1 MSHVSRNLKIADI
14 PAPAARDAGGG
25 PDRLSGSVWVRF
37 YRRHLK
43 PIPAFRSAAIF
54 AWRNAYLVY
63 LKIAAS
69 RSRDPDVKKWRALV
83 AHRDYPSDNVV
94 SLADGAMV
102 NTRLPRVNPVAYQHY
117 ILPQDGYFAP
127 EVTVKVV
134 ANGRVNGGSNL
145 ILTDDALVCHDLI
158 DIRHDYT
165 SEELHGRMVVDT
177 ASCRARWL
185 LRDAAPVEMPR
196 AASFVDACA
205 PNYAHWLTE
214 VLPRLALYCGQPRF
228 ADVPILVNAGLHR
241 NILDS
246 VSYFAGEQREVITL
260 PVGRAVV
267 VNELHLVSVAGYV
280 PFERRKGKL
289 GGHAQGVFNPHAL
302 QQIRAGVLPH
312 AQTVQAEPV
321 DRIYIRRNSGIRR
334 VVNAAELEAALVA
347 RGYTVVEPEKLSF
360 IEQVRMFAGARS
372 IVGSSGAALANLIFA
387 PENAD
392 IHVLIGRYADT
403 SFWYWQNMASAV
415 GANISYVFGEIES
428 GGGIAI
434 HADFRIDVVTFLK
447 ALDSEADKP

>member
-1 MSHVSRNLKIADI
+1 MSHISRNLKIADI
-14 PAPAARDAGGG
+14 PAPVTRDAGGG
-25 PDRLSGSVWVRF
+25 LERLSGSAWGRF

-43 PIPAFRSAAIF
+43 PIPFFRSVAIF
-54 AWRNAYLVY
+54 TWRNAYLAY
-63 LKIAAS
+63 LKIATS
-69 RSRDPDVKKWRALV
+69 RSRDPDVKKWRGLV
-83 AHRDYPSDNVV
+83 AHRDYRSDCVV
-94 SLADGAMV
+94 PLADAA
-102 NTRLPRVNPVAYQHY
+102 TIKTSLPRVIPAVYQHY

-127 EVTVKVV
+127 EVTVKTV
-134 ANGRVNGGSNL
+134 AQGRVNGGSNL

-158 DIRHDYT
+158 DIQRDYT
-165 SEELHGRMVVDT
+165 SEELHGRMVIDT
-177 ASCRARWL
+177 ASSRARWL
-185 LRDAAPVEMPR
+185 LRDAAPVEVPR

-214 VLPRLALYCGQPRF
+214 VLPRLALYCGQHRF
-228 ADVPILVNAGLHR
+228 AGVPIIINAGLHR

-246 VSYFAGEQREVITL
+246 VLYFAGERREVITL

-267 VNELHLVSVAGYV
+267 VDELHLVSVAGYL

-289 GGHAQGVFNPHAL
+289 DGHAQGVFNPHAF

-312 AQTVQAEPV
+312 VQTVQTDPV
-321 DRIYIRRNSGIRR
+321 DKIYIRRNSGIRR
-334 VVNAAELEAALVA
+334 VVNAAELETELVA
-347 RGYTVVEPEKLSF
+347 RGYAVVEPEKLSF

-387 PENAD
+387 PENTD

-415 GANISYVFGEIES
+415 GANISYVFGEIAS

-434 HADFRIDVVTFLK
+434 HADFRIDVAAFLK
-447 ALDSEADKP
+447 VLDSEADKP